1 MKLNRYLCGLA
12 LPFTISFPLLF
23 SSCATVPFLQTDAE
37 YYEAKV
43 NSFNAPSDV
52 VVQDTESSENI
63 NRNLP
68 VEVYVKTLSQTFM
81 KGWQFILRDG
91 KIYAKEDG
99 NADWKLLAKHGK
111 PKEAERICE
120 IYADGDCLFAFDNKG
135 KLFKM
140 YFQKTTVEKTF
151 KWVKNFGWPQKTQ
164 LYKNELVRSSRSWAM
179 GTRRKD
185 VLWYEDAF
193 GNQHHYGTMGLETIY
208 FLSED
213 GQHIL
218 FTDSGLPNDYSKSI
232 EGPENGKFIARN
244 ISNSAST
251 IFLIGDS
258 GTMYTR
264 LIDFDTMGC
273 DPMFFK
279 YTYVKT
285 EQKRKGTE
293 YLSNYD
299 AWGLPAEG
307 WKKEPGINLSGKA
320 RLSRFITIFQN
331 GQGNFARELRVAGT
345 DENGDTGF
353 YYKQISDSVW
363 NFKRVRLNISET
375 DFLDGGAEYGEST
388 EYSYSGYITI
398 NQEKQAGIT
407 VSTGNFP
414 LNSEGQF
421 NLRFTMSKDGWSESK
436 TVRCYNV
443 AQWTYTTR
451 INPGHDGTALYY
463 FITPDFDETLFDT
476 EHSELGSVLKT
487 VFDGSDKKTFVF
499 TGEATDSYLELYGYS
514 QKGRRSQFDI
524 FMTTYGVSSSDGA
537 MPDSTVYKALNT
549 YMNYLNGEEDNSL
562 ILPEKASF
570 TMDDYQDIADAISK
584 NENYERLLSGEL
596 KATKKYSR
604 KANVSRWSYNF
615 VDLLTTVTL
624 INQINFPKI
633 KTMTS
638 YGGRLLKSNYQ
649 SYSSTYEY
657 RSMTGP
663 HIISL
668 TDVRIKA
675 YKKLLSDVKSDGN
688 GVLPEQ
694 LETTYTGYFDAVS
707 IPAIIDGKCVSAN
720 KQAVFQTIPQM
731 PMYPGFIVQIGE
743 GDSGQDVNIVAEKAA
758 KTIFSRKEELN
769 TIEGL
774 KEKPLKLKVK
784 FVPLKG
790 ESKYLGEI
798 GGINFIGKK
807 SGKLLWN
814 GETLKIQTGHL
825 FTKKT
830 LFEGKI
836 DKQ

>member
-1 MKLNRYLCGLA
+1 MPLSFFFLC
-12 LPFTISFPLLF
+12 LF
-23 SSCATVPFLQTDAE
+23 SSCATLPFLKTDAE
-37 YYEAKV
+37 YYEEKI
-43 NSFNAPSDV
+43 NSFNAPPDV
-52 VVQDTESSENI
+52 VVLDTESSQNI

-68 VEVYVKTLSQTFM
+68 DEVYVKTLSQTFM

-91 KIYAKEDG
+91 RIYAKEDG
-99 NADWKLLAKHGK
+99 SDEWKLLVKNGK
-111 PKEAERICE
+111 PKEAERLCE

-135 KLFKM
+135 RLFKM
-140 YFQKTTVEKTF
+140 YFQKTTSEKTF
-151 KWVKNFGWPQKTQ
+151 KWIKNFGWPQKTQ

-179 GTRRKD
+179 GTRRRD

-208 FLSED
+208 FLCED

-307 WKKEPGINLSGKA
+307 WKKEPGITLNGKA

-345 DENGDTGF
+345 GENGETGF
-353 YYKQISDSVW
+353 YYKQISDSDW
-363 NFKRVRLNISET
+363 KFKSVPLNIKEEE
-375 DFLDGGAEYGEST
+375 FLSGGKEYGDTT
-388 EYSYSGYITI
+388 EYSYSGYVSL
-398 NQEKQAGIT
+398 NQEKTAGLT
-407 VSTGNFP
+407 VSTEDFP

-421 NLRFTMSKDGWSESK
+421 NLRFTMSRNGWSETK
-436 TVRCYNV
+436 TVKCYNV

-451 INPGHDGTALYY
+451 IDPGHDGTALYY
-463 FITPDFDETLFDT
+463 FITPDFDETLFNT
-476 EHSELGSVLKT
+476 EREEFGALLKT
-487 VFDGSDKKTFVF
+487 IFDGSNKKTFVF
-499 TGEATDSYLELYGYS
+499 TGEATDAYLEIYGYS
-514 QKGRRSQFDI
+514 QAGRRNQFDI
-524 FMTTYGVSSSDGA
+524 FMASYADSSAGEA
-537 MPDSTVYKALNT
+537 LPDSTVYKAFNT
-549 YMNYLNGEEDNSL
+549 YMNYLNGEEDNTL
-562 ILPEKASF
+562 ILPEKTVF
-570 TMDDYQDIADAISK
+570 TMDDFQEIADAIAK
-584 NENYERLLSGEL
+584 NENYERLLNGEL

-615 VDLLTTVTL
+615 VDLLTTITL

-649 SYSSTYEY
+649 NYSSTYEY

-675 YKKLLSDVKSDGN
+675 YKKLLNDVRSGGR
-688 GVLPEQ
+688 GVLPKQ
-694 LETTYTGYFDAVS
+694 LETTYTGYFNVAG
-707 IPAIIDGKCVSAN
+707 IPATLDGNCVSA
-720 KQAVFQTIPQM
+720 KKPAVFQTIPEM
-731 PMYPGFIVQIGE
+731 PMYPGFILQIGD
-743 GDSGQDVNIVAEKAA
+743 GDSGQDVNIVAQKAA
-758 KTIFSRKEELN
+758 KTIFARKEELN
-769 TIEGL
+769 TSEGL
-774 KEKPLKLKVK
+774 IKKPLKLKVK
-784 FVPLKG
+784 FIPLKG
-790 ESKYLGEI
+790 ESKYLGQV
-798 GGINFIGKK
+798 GGINFLGKK
-807 SGKLLWN
+807 SGKLTWN
-814 GETLKIQTGHL
+814 GETLKIQTGHF

-830 LFEGKI
+830 LFEGKTS
-836 DKQ
+836 D